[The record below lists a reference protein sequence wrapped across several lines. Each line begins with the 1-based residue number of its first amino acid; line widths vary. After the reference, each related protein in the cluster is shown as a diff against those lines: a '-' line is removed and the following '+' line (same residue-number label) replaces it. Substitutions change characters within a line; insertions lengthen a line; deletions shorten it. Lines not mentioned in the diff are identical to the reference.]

1 MASYS
6 GYDNKG
12 NSYYLTEVP
21 STGDSVMQVA
31 GVLGEG
37 FSRMGLTKPFAMLS
51 IFLLW
56 LENAIIIALATMVI
70 TFHAIAQ
77 GKDITVIV
85 VAGAVLTLAG
95 SITPLILHF
104 ARWYREIGRY
114 LYPACWLVLGFMATG
129 FLGMIPVRIIS
140 LLALAA
146 LSFLWHRI
154 FTVKANRATKHTK
167 AAKAAEAAVKHLNP
181 ALPFTND
188 FRATLPCWT
197 SVQNDGVDESYDAE
211 GYHLSFKRAV
221 NASCPWT
228 MKNALQTSYSI
239 DLRAAFEEM
248 PGPGAIT
255 VYFNDVGDQNYTS
268 FFLMN
273 NGTAIISNFENGTE
287 TLNHTVENAVSSV
300 DEVHVVIQQYAD
312 GLRVFVNENTV
323 ADCLAVRLPH
333 ERIRIAIGGL
343 ANAGK
348 GNKKMTRIAFKSF
361 TLSKL

>member
-6 GYDNKG
+6 GFDSNG

-31 GVLGEG
+31 GALGEG
-37 FSRMGLTKPFAMLS
+37 FTRMGLTKPFAMLS

-56 LENAIIIALATMVI
+56 LENAIVIALATMVMALRA
-70 TFHAIAQ
+70 TAQ
-77 GKDITVIV
+77 GKDITYILIVGLVLALIGSVI
-85 VAGAVLTLAG
+85 
-95 SITPLILHF
+95 PLMFHF
-104 ARWYREIGRY
+104 ARWYREIARY
-114 LYPACWLVLGFMATG
+114 MYPASWLVLGFMATG
-129 FLGMIPVRIIS
+129 FLGMIPVRIIAI
-140 LLALAA
+140 LALAA
-146 LSFLWHRI
+146 LSFLWHRV
-154 FTVKANRATKHTK
+154 FTVKVNGAAKHTK

-181 ALPFTND
+181 ALPFTSD
-188 FRATLPCWT
+188 FRATSPCWT
-197 SVQNDGVDESYDAE
+197 SVQSDGVDESYDAE

-228 MKNALQTSYSI
+228 MKNALQNSYSI

-255 VYFNDVGDQNYTS
+255 VYFNDVGDRNYTS
-268 FFLMN
+268 FFLTN

-287 TLNHTVENAVSSV
+287 TLSHTVENAASSV
-300 DEVHVVIQQYAD
+300 DDVHVVIQQYAD
-312 GLRVFVNENTV
+312 GLRVFVNDQTV

-348 GNKKMTRIAFKSF
+348 GNKEMTRIAFKSF
-361 TLSKL
+361 TLSRL